1 MHTTDDTSEDTQRT
15 ATATPQPPQLRKAAK
30 TRNRKLTP
38 KQKAFAHAYVDKKLN
53 GTEAALHTYQ
63 TTDTNVAAS
72 IASENLTKPKIK
84 REIELLLAQNS
95 IELPLILGI
104 HRRNMLQEEHLPTS
118 QKAVG
123 EFYEILGMKT
133 GDKPT
138 NSVAVQ
144 FIIEK

>member
-1 MHTTDDTSEDTQRT
+1 MSSNPE
-15 ATATPQPPQLRKAAK
+15 PPQLKEARK
-30 TRNRKLTP
+30 TRKRNLTP
-38 KQKAFAHAYVDKKLN
+38 KQKAFAHAYVANKLN
-53 GTEAALHTYQ
+53 GTEAALKTYQ

-104 HRRNMLQEEHLPTS
+104 HRRNMIQEEHLPTS

-123 EFYEILGMKT
+123 EFYEILGLKAS
-133 GDKPT
+133 DKPT
-138 NSVAVQ
+138 NSVQVA